1 MRITIFAQDWQ
12 PLEPLLEAYAG
23 RGVEV
28 QRISTD
34 MPDAESLQRAADES
48 DALLVVGSRKRSP
61 RTALP
66 GPVME
71 RGDGTVIPAA
81 WLPDV
86 GAEKLRRFAE
96 TAARLHQREAATQPF
111 AVLSQWH
118 PQYLRLAGRIESLLH
133 KQHKPVYRWTSD
145 IVYRD
150 DMARGLRAGLAAAV
164 YVGHGRPVGW
174 VGYYG
179 TRIQHLQ
186 DIPGEPLGALLS
198 LCCRTASR
206 RRTPLSFS
214 EAVPLSGVAGAAF
227 GAVGPTLHLNNTR
240 WAVAICSALQTG
252 VRSIG
257 ELIVKALPP
266 NLDAVADYRLMG
278 DPLSPL
284 LGTEAALA
292 EAEKIAVYA

>member
-1 MRITIFAQDWQ
+1 MRITIFAQRWQ

-23 RGVEV
+23 RGFDV
-28 QRISTD
+28 QRITGD
-34 MPDAESLQRAADES
+34 MPDAESLQWAANES
-48 DALLVVGSRKRSP
+48 DALLIVGSRKRSP

-66 GPVME
+66 GPVA
-71 RGDGTVIPAA
+71 RRSDGSLIPAA
-81 WLPDV
+81 WLPDA
-86 GAEKLRRFAE
+86 GADALRRFSQ
-96 TAARLHQREAATQPF
+96 TAARLHQRDAVNQPF
-111 AVLSQWH
+111 AVLSQRH
-118 PQYLRLAGRIESLLH
+118 PQYLRLAGRIETLLH

-145 IVYRD
+145 IVFRD

-164 YVGHGRPVGW
+164 YVGHGRPIGW

-179 TRIQHLQ
+179 TRIHHLQ

-240 WAVAICSALQTG
+240 WAVAICSALQDG

-266 NLDAVADYRLMG
+266 NLDAISDYRLMG

-284 LGTEAALA
+284 FGTEAALT
-292 EAEKIAVYA
+292 EAGKIAVYA